1 MQFQR
6 FSRRLKAEGWEATM
20 VKASTLRAQWLGQQL
35 REMRESAGLTL
46 KDVGDYINRNA
57 STVSRLE
64 SGVVAARVPDV
75 LAYLDLC
82 GIDDGRRRADLTT
95 MAKDVW
101 QKGWWDGFAADV
113 VGSLID
119 WIWLESRA
127 EEIYSFEVAVVPG
140 LLQTRAYAEAL
151 IRMVDSDATEEQ
163 IGRYVEIRLARQ
175 RRLEGGSP
183 VTVSVVID
191 EGALRRPVGGAEVM
205 RAQLEHLCA
214 AAEHGDVEVLVLPAS
229 AGAHPSPEGAFNIF
243 RMPAPYPLAGCIS
256 TVAGNLVIE
265 GAMADSVLRIYDR
278 LRGMALR
285 QKPTRTF
292 LTELIKQLE

>member
-1 MQFQR
+1 MF
-6 FSRRLKAEGWEATM
+6 FEDALLAEGDGM

-46 KDVGDYINRNA
+46 KDVGDYISRNA

-64 SGVVAARVPDV
+64 SGVVAARVPEV

-82 GIDDGRRRADLTT
+82 GVDDSRRRGDLTT

-127 EEIYSFEVAVVPG
+127 TEIYSFEVAVIPG
-140 LLQTRAYAEAL
+140 LLQTREYAEEL
-151 IRMVDSDATEEQ
+151 IRTVDVDACEEQ
-163 IGRYVEIRLARQ
+163 IARYVEIRMARQ
-175 RRLEGGSP
+175 RRLDGDDR
-183 VTVSVVID
+183 VKLSVVVD
-191 EGALRRPVGGAEVM
+191 EGALRRPVGGPDVM
-205 RAQLEHLCA
+205 RAQLAHLEKMA
-214 AAEHGDVEVLVLPAS
+214 RRRHVEILVLPAE
-229 AGAHPSPEGAFNIF
+229 AGAHPSPEGAFNVF
-243 RMPAPYPLAGCIS
+243 RMHSPYPLAGCIS
-256 TVAGNLVIE
+256 TAAGNLVIE
-265 GAMADSVLRIYDR
+265 GAMAESVLRTYDR

-285 QKPTRTF
+285 EKAALALVSDLVRR
-292 LTELIKQLE
+292 LE